1 MDCSSF
7 TRFYFSS
14 TGAADVP
21 FCILCGRNASFR
33 GIHSSFFES
42 VSPDIW
48 WDIQLISVQYVQ
60 HTAEFQDVSSAGD
73 HEDFV
78 FAGF

>member
-21 FCILCGRNASFR
+21 FCILCGRNAGFSF
-33 GIHSSFFES
+33 IN
-42 VSPDIW
+42 
-48 WDIQLISVQYVQ
+48 SVQYVQ
-60 HTAEFQDVSSAGD
+60 QAAEFQDVSSAGD